1 MQKSIFV
8 RYFTTI
14 ACILLV
20 CLVFMSSILLV
31 FTKQQWKNEKDSL
44 LSTNVHTISEF
55 SSETLSSGLNFRE
68 ELGSTVAVIG
78 KIIGAD
84 IFIVDS
90 NGRVILC
97 TDNDAHCRH
106 RQNTLDSKIMQKALA
121 SDATFSGRLS
131 GVYETACYT
140 VTTPI
145 MYHGNAVGAV
155 FASTP
160 LSGANVA
167 VVQMLKILLV
177 CSLFVLLVA
186 FAVVYIISS
195 QMTRP
200 LRQMALA
207 AKQMENGVFVQIPA
221 VKRRDEIGLLVEAFN
236 RMSHSLSQL
245 EDMRRSFISSVSHEL
260 KTPMTTI
267 SGFVDGM
274 LDGTIKNEDYPK
286 YLHIVSDETKRLSRL
301 VNSMLQLSR
310 LENDSVK
317 LNYSSFNVSELL
329 LRIMLS
335 FESKIEAKQID
346 IRGLEDTGKV
356 MLYADSDLMYQ
367 VLYNLV
373 ENAIKFTPEQGYIYI
388 RVEED
393 RGFVRIAIEN
403 SGEGLNSVELSRV
416 FERFYKTDR
425 SRSQDKTGMGFGLYI
440 VKMIVGLHKG
450 QINAES
456 VVNEYTRFTVVLPND
471 AQTPIKIAE
480 ETQPADKRFKNYSP
494 KKQPNDDN
502 VYDVSISD
510 ISDITND
517 GKGDSSDGRL

>member
-1 MQKSIFV
+1 M
-8 RYFTTI
+8 
-14 ACILLV
+14 
-20 CLVFMSSILLV
+20 
-31 FTKQQWKNEKDSL
+31 
-44 LSTNVHTISEF
+44 
-55 SSETLSSGLNFRE
+55 
-68 ELGSTVAVIG
+68 
-78 KIIGAD
+78 
-84 IFIVDS
+84 
-90 NGRVILC
+90 
-97 TDNDAHCRH
+97 
-106 RQNTLDSKIMQKALA
+106 
-121 SDATFSGRLS
+121 
-131 GVYETACYT
+131 
-140 VTTPI
+140 
-145 MYHGNAVGAV
+145 
-155 FASTP
+155 
-160 LSGANVA
+160 
-167 VVQMLKILLV
+167 
-177 CSLFVLLVA
+177 
-186 FAVVYIISS
+186 
-195 QMTRP
+195 
-200 LRQMALA
+200 
-207 AKQMENGVFVQIPA
+207 QIPA

-286 YLHIVSDETKRLSRL
+286 YLQIVSDETKRLSRL

-471 AQTPIKIAE
+471 AQTPIEIAE
-480 ETQPADKRFKNYSP
+480 ETQNGDKRFKNYSP

>member
-8 RYFTTI
+8 RYFATI

-20 CLVFMSSILLV
+20 CLIFMSGILLV
-31 FTKQQWKNEKDSL
+31 SARRQWQNEKDSL

-55 SSETLSSGLNFRE
+55 SSDTLSSGLNFRE

-78 KIIGAD
+78 KIISAD

-90 NGRVILC
+90 HGGVILC
-97 TDNDAHCRH
+97 ADNEANCRH
-106 RQNTLDSKIMQKALA
+106 RQNALDDKVMQKALA
-121 SDATFSGRLS
+121 ADATFSGSLS

-140 VTTPI
+140 VSTPI
-145 MYHGNAVGAV
+145 MYHGSAVGAV

-177 CSLFVLLVA
+177 CSLLVLLLA
-186 FAVVYIISS
+186 FAVVYVISS

-200 LRQMALA
+200 LRQMAQA
-207 AKQMENGVFVQIPA
+207 AKQMENGVFVQIPS
-221 VKRRDEIGLLVEAFN
+221 VRRRDEIGMLVEAFN

-267 SGFVDGM
+267 SGFIDGM
-274 LDGTIKNEDYPK
+274 LDGTIKEEDYPK
-286 YLHIVSDETKRLSRL
+286 YMQIVSTETKRLSRL

-317 LNYSSFNVSELL
+317 LNYSSFNVSEQL

-335 FESKIEAKQID
+335 FESKIEAKQIE
-346 IRGLEDTGKV
+346 IRGLEDTQKT
-356 MLYADSDLMYQ
+356 MLYADCDLMYQ

-388 RVEED
+388 KVSED
-393 RGFVRIAIEN
+393 RGFVTVSIEN

-425 SRSQDKTGMGFGLYI
+425 SRSNDKTGMGFGLYI

-471 AQTPIKIAE
+471 AQTPIEIAKDLE
-480 ETQPADKRFKNYSP
+480 QSDKRFKNHS
-494 KKQPNDDN
+494 QRRRDDGN
-502 VYDVSISD
+502 VYDVTD
-510 ISDITND
+510 AEITND

>member
-8 RYFTTI
+8 RYFATI
-14 ACILLV
+14 ACILLA
-20 CLVFMSSILLV
+20 CLVIMSSILLV
-31 FTKQQWKNEKDSL
+31 FTKQQWKSEKDSL
-44 LSTNVHTISEF
+44 LSANVHTISEF
-55 SSETLSSGLNFRE
+55 SSDTLSSGLNFRE

-78 KIIGAD
+78 KIISAD

-90 NGRVILC
+90 RGNVILC
-97 TDNDAHCRH
+97 TDNDANCRH
-106 RQNTLDSKIMQKALA
+106 RQNALDSKVMQRALIN
-121 SDATFSGRLS
+121 DATFSGNLC

-145 MYHGNAVGAV
+145 MYHGSAVGAV

-160 LSGANVA
+160 LSGASVA
-167 VVQMLKILLV
+167 VAQMLKILLI
-177 CSLFVLLVA
+177 CSLFVLLIA

-200 LRQMALA
+200 LRQMAQA
-207 AKQMENGVFVQIPA
+207 AKQMENGVFVQIPS
-221 VKRRDEIGLLVEAFN
+221 VRRRDEIGLLVEAFN

-245 EDMRRSFISSVSHEL
+245 EEMRRSFISSVSHEL

-267 SGFVDGM
+267 SGFIDGM
-274 LDGTIKNEDYPK
+274 LDGTIGKDDYPK
-286 YLHIVSDETKRLSRL
+286 YMQIVSDETKRLSRL

-335 FESKIEAKQID
+335 FESKIEAKHID

-356 MLYADSDLMYQ
+356 MLCADCDLMYQ

-373 ENAIKFTPEQGYIYI
+373 ENAIKFTPEQGYIFI
-388 RVEED
+388 KIEEE
-393 RGFVRIAIEN
+393 RGAVRISIKN

-425 SRSQDKTGMGFGLYI
+425 SRSRDKTGMGFGLYI

-471 AQTPIKIAE
+471 AQTPIEIAKDAE
-480 ETQPADKRFKNYSP
+480 PSDKRFKNHSQ
-494 KKQPNDDN
+494 KQQSDGD
-502 VYDVSISD
+502 VYEVSVSD
-510 ISDITND
+510 INDD
-517 GKGDSSDGRL
+517 GKGDS

>member
-1 MQKSIFV
+1 MQKSIFF
-8 RYFTTI
+8 RYFATI

-20 CLVFMSSILLV
+20 CLIFLSSILLIV
-31 FTKQQWKNEKDSL
+31 TKQQWRDDKNTL

-55 SSETLSSGLNFRE
+55 SSDTLLSGQNFQE
-68 ELGSTVAVIG
+68 ELGSTVAVIS

-84 IFIVDS
+84 IFIVNS
-90 NGRVILC
+90 QGGVILC
-97 TDNDAHCRH
+97 SDGDENCRH
-106 RQNTLDSKIMQKALA
+106 KQNPLDDKVMQKALA
-121 SDATFSGRLS
+121 SDSAFSGRLS
-131 GVYETACYT
+131 GIYSKDCYT
-140 VTTPI
+140 VTTPV
-145 MYHGNAVGAV
+145 YYNGTAVGAV

-160 LSGANVA
+160 LSGGTAAVA
-167 VVQMLKILLV
+167 QMLKVMLFG
-177 CSLFVLLVA
+177 SLIVLIIA
-186 FAVVYIISS
+186 FTAVYIISS

-200 LRQMALA
+200 LRQMAQA
-207 AKQMENGVFVQIPA
+207 AKQMENGVFVQIPD
-221 VKRRDEIGLLVEAFN
+221 VRRRDEIGLLVEAFN

-274 LDGTIKNEDYPK
+274 LDGTVKSEDYPK
-286 YLHIVSDETKRLSRL
+286 YLKIVSDETKRLSRL

-310 LENDSVK
+310 LENDSVELK
-317 LNYSSFNVSELL
+317 YSTFNVSELL

-335 FESKIEAKQID
+335 FESRIEQKQID

-356 MLYADSDLMYQ
+356 MLYADIDLMYQ

-388 RVEED
+388 RVEET
-393 RGFVRIAIEN
+393 RGVVKISIEN

-425 SRSQDKTGMGFGLYI
+425 SRSNDKTGMGFGLYI

-471 AQTPIKIAE
+471 AQTPIEIAQDNKPE
-480 ETQPADKRFKNYSP
+480 DKRFKPYSQ
-494 KKQPNDDN
+494 KQQKDVDMSGGSDN
-502 VYDVSISD
+502 NI
-510 ISDITND
+510 
-517 GKGDSSDGRL
+517 